1 MATKSKF
8 SDVLS
13 KIAFVIAVLLTLF
26 QSYTALFGVLTAVYQ
41 RAIHLGLASSYIFL
55 FNMATP
61 RRRGKFF
68 TSSSILSG
76 W

>member
-41 RAIHLGLASSYIFL
+41 RAIHSS
-55 FNMATP
+55 
-61 RRRGKFF
+61 
-68 TSSSILSG
+68 
-76 W
+76 

>member
-26 QSYTALFGVLTAVYQ
+26 QSYTDRKSVV
-41 RAIHLGLASSYIFL
+41 
-55 FNMATP
+55 
-61 RRRGKFF
+61 
-68 TSSSILSG
+68 
-76 W
+76 